1 MSPSRQYPA
10 ERQHPASSKP
20 IDFSPKMQ
28 ARHRELLRRRKRFFD
43 LRMRHRKGLLKDLGE
58 LLSAFRQFGI
68 FEGFWCQFCKVY
80 VFVG

>member
-43 LRMRHRKGLLKDLGE
+43 LRTRHRKGLMKGSRRVAE
-58 LLSAFRQFGI
+58 RIRQFGI